1 MSLSIEHTGVFTT
14 VFLSSSVTGDTVLD
28 RCPFVACRRIVDHNV
43 RDQDR
48 TQRTAAA
55 RVDLLGKPG
64 QLLGVG
70 DLVDAVHLF
79 RLFGGCT
86 VPCAGPRHGDVDAEI
101 GLGDG
106 KLSLGGF
113 IAGGGDGI
121 CVFARVQAVLAVLAR
136 RADGIAG
143 LDLDGIAGDLL
154 AALLVHYVEP
164 DSACLCGGEFNGVQL
179 APGLQRT
186 GSVGTAGGGDGVG
199 IACAGGQQE
208 DILLPCRGLC
218 GRRQRDHCVF
228 GRHIKRRNGLC
239 ARLPHQHRRTRTKR
253 AERGSKLCCET
264 GSVDVRR
271 GEGGCS
277 LVRIFSCIVI
287 IAVFDAASATTKNC
301 AHIARCSDR
310 ACIITIRKTGTAI
323 IANNAAYLF
332 AFCCI
337 GNNIARIIAVSYFCC
352 TRSSNTASLA
362 PIACTRNSTTVV
374 ARIDFAFVGCTAD
387 AANCARIITGYITGI
402 RAADQLAV
410 SI

>member
-28 RCPFVACRRIVDHNV
+28 RCPFVVCRRIVDHNV

-48 TQRTAAA
+48 AQRTAAA

-70 DLVDAVHLF
+70 DLVDAVHLL
-79 RLFGGCT
+79 RLFGCT
-86 VPCAGPRHGDVDAEI
+86 VPCAGPRHGDIDAEI

-106 KLSLGGF
+106 KLSPGGF

-164 DSACLCGGEFNGVQL
+164 DSVCLCGGEFNGVQL

-228 GRHIKRRNGLC
+228 GRHVKRRNGLC

-271 GEGGCS
+271 GEGARVF
-277 LVRIFSCIVI
+277 VRSCGIEVVAVGDCTASRASNTVCASTLSGNRTHVVAVLNCLIGEACDTTNIRTFGPGIDICGI
-287 IAVFDAASATTKNC
+287 IAVHDWRPGVIS
-301 AHIARCSDR
+301 
-310 ACIITIRKTGTAI
+310 
-323 IANNAAYLF
+323 NNAA
-332 AFCCI
+332 CCS
-337 GNNIARIIAVSYFCC
+337 GR
-352 TRSSNTASLA
+352 
-362 PIACTRNSTTVV
+362 
-374 ARIDFAFVGCTAD
+374 
-387 AANCARIITGYITGI
+387 
-402 RAADQLAV
+402 
-410 SI
+410 